1 MLYQY
6 VKSINKR
13 NEELQHVSKG
23 LCQSKTFLSQ
33 QLPIDFYILM
43 RSITSHNKKSFQQSL
58 KYTTEK
64 VIFTDKKLQLL
75 LASHNMNYPKRIRFT
90 SSMFILLY
98 LHYLSKKSWIIYQQP

>member
-33 QLPIDFYILM
+33 QLPTIDFYILM
-43 RSITSHNKKSFQQSL
+43 RSITSHNIKSFQQLL

-64 VIFTDKKLQLL
+64 VIFTEKKL
-75 LASHNMNYPKRIRFT
+75 HPTYIR
-90 SSMFILLY
+90 S
-98 LHYLSKKSWIIYQQP
+98 